1 MATITKFEDIIAWQK
16 AREFC
21 KSIFKI
27 TGNTEFSKE
36 FRFKSQINASAGSI
50 MDNIA
55 EGYEREGNKE
65 FLQFLSYS
73 KSSLAESKSQI
84 YRAFDRN
91 YLTKE
96 EFECVLNEANEL
108 KLIINGFMVYLR
120 NSDLKGIKFIK

>member
-1 MATITKFEDIIAWQK
+1 
-16 AREFC
+16 
-21 KSIFKI
+21 
-27 TGNTEFSKE
+27 
-36 FRFKSQINASAGSI
+36 

-91 YLTKE
+91 YLNNE
-96 EFECVLNEANEL
+96 EFESVLKEANEL
-108 KLIINGFMVYLR
+108 KLIINGFINYLR
-120 NSDLKGIKFIK
+120 KSDLKKIKFIK

>member
-16 AREFC
+16 SREFC

-27 TGNTEFSKE
+27 TENPEFAKE

-84 YRAFDRN
+84 YRAYDRN
-91 YLTKE
+91 YLNNE
-96 EFECVLNEANEL
+96 EFESVLKEANEL
-108 KLIINGFMVYLR
+108 KLIINGFINYLR
-120 NSDLKGIKFIK
+120 KSDLKGIKFIK